1 MHLKKLEI
9 QGFKSFPEYTLIE
22 FDKGMTAIVGP
33 NGSGKSNV
41 TDAIRWVLGEQSV
54 RTLRGGKMEDVIFNG
69 TQSRRAM
76 NYAEV
81 SMTIDNSDGL
91 LGVDYSEVSVTRRL
105 YRSGESEYQMNR
117 VNCRLK
123 DIVSLFMDTGL
134 GKDGYSIVGQGRV
147 DEILST
153 RSEDRRKVLEE
164 ASGIVKYKVRKD
176 EAERKLLS
184 TEQNLIRISDIL
196 TELGEQV
203 GPLMEQAEKA
213 RKYHRIYEEWK
224 ALDIGAALHLID
236 RNQAFLSASVA
247 DANSLTEDIRK
258 QEDSI
263 LEMRTQNRVLTEK
276 SSLLEDSLEQSRAEA
291 LVISNAIH
299 ELQSSIAV
307 IYDRRS
313 QLSSR
318 IDLSENEEGNAQS
331 EIDRLETEFNNQ
343 NKKIQSLRQQKDRYA
358 SDLAIQEKEM
368 MQLLSTID
376 QSQNK
381 LAQLRK
387 RMEDIQEELFEDK
400 ERAQQFTSDLFLLD
414 SKVKTL
420 SHDRLLTINEL
431 DGLKIKL
438 EEAEKSMQD
447 LTKLSAKTAADFAA
461 QKTGLEQLR
470 KESAAINASIEQK
483 KRELDNSKYHIRT
496 LEDLEK
502 SREGYQEPVRR
513 LLTAAESNP
522 DLKIAVIG
530 VLGELIRVPSEY
542 ETAVEIALGQAVHH
556 IVTQSDKDASFLI
569 DYLKTNHM
577 GRATF
582 MPIDVIKPRDLE
594 QGYLQTAK
602 SAEGFLGIASDLLE
616 FPSHISGIIK
626 NLLGRIV
633 ITDTLPHALS
643 IASKTSHSFRIVT
656 LEGDVVN
663 PGGSMTGGSIRRQGT
678 SLLGR
683 GRELENLRKT
693 VTELG
698 ITIDTLLSDN
708 EESDRRIRSAA
719 REQTDLDEKL
729 RAYSM
734 DRVRADSAL
743 GNLRTDNDRQRTRL
757 NLIEKETA
765 EISSKKRLLAE
776 DQEDCQNTIKSC
788 EKEILAVRQTLSQT
802 DVQNK
807 AVQEELDDLRNEIG
821 NLRISVGSIEESL
834 RGALEISE
842 RIHREKSGYADG
854 MKKRQN
860 EREQSRQ
867 EVISLIREE
876 EEKSLQRDELKMTE
890 AGITSQMKALQLEKE
905 ELEQE
910 LSGFIDRLS
919 SSASRLSSM
928 QGEQARMQAKVERF
942 ETDVDEMKNRMWED
956 HELTYDNAQ
965 SYRLEID
972 NPQPVQRR
980 VSELKN
986 EMKEIGPVNLGAI
999 EEYDRV
1005 NERFS
1010 FMTKQKNDI
1019 EEAKA
1024 NLAGIISNLVNEMR
1038 QQFLVRFEQINENFK
1053 VVFSDLFNGGTAEI
1067 LLEDQNDVLSCG
1079 IDIKAQPPGKK
1090 LQSLMLLSG
1099 GERCLTAI
1107 ALLFAILQLRPSPF
1121 CVLDE
1126 VEAALDD
1133 VNVNRFTDF
1142 VRRYT
1147 AKSQFI
1153 LVTHRKG
1160 TMEACDRMYGI
1171 TMQERGISKILSM
1184 RLGDA

>member
-91 LGVDYSEVSVTRRL
+91 LGVDYSEVQVTRRL
-105 YRSGESEYQMNR
+105 YRSGESEYQMNH

-123 DIVSLFMDTGL
+123 DIVTLFLDTGL

-184 TEQNLIRISDIL
+184 TEQNLIRITDIL
-196 TELGEQV
+196 SELGEQV
-203 GPLMEQAEKA
+203 GPLMEQSEKA

-224 ALDIGAALHLID
+224 ALDIGVSLHLID
-236 RNQAFLSASVA
+236 RNQAFLSASTA
-247 DANSLTEDIRK
+247 EANTLSEDIRS
-258 QEDSI
+258 QEDAI
-263 LEMRTQNRVLTEK
+263 LEMRTQNRSLSEK
-276 SSLLEDSLEQSRAEA
+276 SSQLEDALEESRTQAQSL
-291 LVISNAIH
+291 SNDIH
-299 ELQSSIAV
+299 ELQSAIAV
-307 IYDRRS
+307 IFDRRS
-313 QLSSR
+313 HLAVR
-318 IDLSENEEGNAQS
+318 IDTSENEEGTSQS
-331 EIDRLETEFNNQ
+331 EIDRLETESNNQ
-343 NKKIQSLRQQKDRYA
+343 NKKIQTLKTQQDRFSA
-358 SDLAIQEKEM
+358 QLTVQEKEM
-368 MQLLSTID
+368 SELLASID
-376 QSQNK
+376 QTQNR
-381 LAQLRK
+381 LAQMRK
-387 RMEDIQEELFEDK
+387 RMEDLQEELFEDK
-400 ERAQQFTSDLFLLD
+400 EQAQKMSSDLFLLD
-414 SKVKTL
+414 SKVKSLTQ
-420 SHDRLLTINEL
+420 DRLLTINEL
-431 DGLKIKL
+431 DGLRIKL
-438 EEAEKSMQD
+438 EEAENILAD
-447 LTKLSAKTAADFAA
+447 LTRLSARTAASLSDKKAN
-461 QKTGLEQLR
+461 LELLR
-470 KESAAINASIEQK
+470 KDSAAVWTSIEQK
-483 KRELDNSKYHIRT
+483 KRELDNKLYRIKT
-496 LEDLEK
+496 LEELEK

-513 LLTAAESNP
+513 LLAAAEADA
-522 DLKIAVIG
+522 DLKKSVIG
-530 VLGELIRVPSEY
+530 VLGELIRVPPDY
-542 ETAVEIALGQAVHH
+542 EIAIEIALGQAVHN
-556 IVTQSDKDASFLI
+556 IVTQSDRDATFLI
-569 DYLKTNHM
+569 NYLKNNRL

-582 MPIDVIKPRDLE
+582 LPVDVIKPRELE
-594 QGYLQTAK
+594 TGYRQSSQT
-602 SAEGFLGIASDLLE
+602 AEGFLGIASDLLE
-616 FPSHISGIIK
+616 FPDHLSGIVK

-633 ITDTLPHALS
+633 ITDTLPNALK
-643 IASKTSHSFRIVT
+643 IAAKTSHAFRLVT

-683 GRELENLRKT
+683 GRELETLRAS
-693 VTELG
+693 VAELEKN
-698 ITIDTLLSDN
+698 IDSLLTQKDSFDLKIK
-708 EESDRRIRSAA
+708 DAA
-719 REQTDLDEKL
+719 REQSALDEKL
-729 RAYSM
+729 HACSM
-734 DRVRADSAL
+734 DKVRADAAL
-743 GNLRTDNDRQRTRL
+743 GTLRAENDKQKTRL
-757 NLIEKETA
+757 ALIEKETS
-765 EISSKKRLLAE
+765 EISSKRLALVE
-776 DQEDCQNTIKSC
+776 DKEECQNAIRDC
-788 EKEILAVRQTLSQT
+788 EKEILSLRQTLSQT

-807 AVQEELDDLRNEIG
+807 AVQEDLDALRSEIG
-821 NLRISVGSIEESL
+821 DLRISVGSIEESL
-834 RGALEISE
+834 KGSIEISE
-842 RIHREKSGYADG
+842 RILREKSGYTDG
-854 MKKRQN
+854 LLKRRN
-860 EREQSRQ
+860 EREQARQ
-867 EVISLIREE
+867 EVISLIKEE
-876 EEKSLQRDELKMTE
+876 EEKNLQKDVLKARE
-890 AGITSQMKALQLEKE
+890 AEILAKIKMIQLEKE

-919 SSASRLSSM
+919 SAAARLSSM
-928 QGEQARMQAKVERF
+928 QAEQARMQAKVERF
-942 ETDVDEMKNRMWED
+942 ETDMDEWKNRMWEE

-965 SYRLEID
+965 SYRLELD
-972 NPQPVQRR
+972 NPQPAQRR
-980 VSELKN
+980 VAELKN
-986 EMKEIGPVNLGAI
+986 EMKDIGPVNLGSI
-999 EEYDRV
+999 EEYERV
-1005 NERFS
+1005 NERFT
-1010 FMTKQKNDI
+1010 FMTKQMADI

-1024 NLAGIISNLVNEMR
+1024 NLAGIISDLVEEMR
-1038 QQFLVRFEQINENFK
+1038 QQFLIRFQQINENFK
-1053 VVFSDLFNGGTAEI
+1053 SVFSDLFNGGTAEI
-1067 LLEDQNDVLSCG
+1067 LLEDQDDVLSGG
-1079 IDIKAQPPGKK
+1079 IDIRAQPPGKK
-1090 LQSLMLLSG
+1090 LQSLTLLSG

-1184 RLGDA
+1184 RLGDS

>member
-9 QGFKSFPEYTLIE
+9 QGFKSFPEHTLIE

-91 LGVDYSEVSVTRRL
+91 LGVDYSEVQVTRRL
-105 YRSGESEYQMNR
+105 YRSGESEYQLNH

-184 TEQNLIRISDIL
+184 TEQNLIRIADIL
-196 TELGEQV
+196 SELGEQV
-203 GPLMEQAEKA
+203 GPLMDQAEKA

-224 ALDIGAALHLID
+224 ALDIGLALHLID
-236 RNQAFLSASVA
+236 RNQAFLSASVEET
-247 DANSLTEDIRK
+247 NSLTEDIRK
-258 QEDSI
+258 QEDAI
-263 LEMRTQNRVLTEK
+263 LEMRTQNRVLSEK
-276 SSLLEDSLEQSRAEA
+276 SSQLEDTLEETRTQAQT
-291 LVISNAIH
+291 VSNAVH

-307 IYDRRS
+307 IFDRRS

-318 IDLSENEEGNAQS
+318 IDLSENEEGTAQS
-331 EIDRLETEFNNQ
+331 EIDRLETEFRNQ
-343 NKKIQSLRQQKDRYA
+343 NKKIQALRLQKDRYA
-358 SDLAIQEKEM
+358 SELAIQEKEM
-368 MQLLSTID
+368 SQLLASID

-400 ERAQQFTSDLFLLD
+400 EHARILSSDLLLLD
-414 SKVKTL
+414 SRVKTL
-420 SHDRLLTINEL
+420 SQERILTVNEL
-431 DGLKIKL
+431 DGLAIKIEDADKV
-438 EEAEKSMQD
+438 MQD
-447 LTKLSAKTAADFAA
+447 LTSQSTKTASDLADKKA
-461 QKTGLEQLR
+461 GLEQLR
-470 KESAAINASIEQK
+470 KDAAALTISTEQK
-483 KRELDNSKYHIRT
+483 KRELDNNKYRIRT
-496 LEDLEK
+496 LEELEK

-522 DLKIAVIG
+522 DLKNAVIG
-530 VLGELIRVPSEY
+530 VLGELVRVPSEY
-542 ETAVEIALGQAVHH
+542 EIAIEIALGQAVHN
-556 IVTQSDKDASFLI
+556 IVTQTDKDATFLI
-569 DYLKTNHM
+569 DYLKANHL

-582 MPIDVIKPRDLE
+582 LPVDVIRPRDLE
-594 QGYLQTAK
+594 QGYLQTCR

-616 FPSHISGIIK
+616 FPGHLSGIIK
-626 NLLGRIV
+626 NLLGRII
-633 ITDTLPHALS
+633 ITDTLPHALR
-643 IASKTSHSFRIVT
+643 IASKTSHSFRLVT

-683 GRELENLRKT
+683 GRELESLRNSVADLEKT
-693 VTELG
+693 VVALQ
-698 ITIDTLLSDN
+698 SDK
-708 EESDRRIRSAA
+708 EESDRKIKEAA
-719 REQTDLDEKL
+719 REQSSLDEKL
-729 RAYSM
+729 HIYSM
-734 DRVRADSAL
+734 DRVRADAAL
-743 GNLRTDNDRQRTRL
+743 GNLRAENDRQRMRL
-757 NLIEKETA
+757 SLIQKETA
-765 EISSKKRLLAE
+765 EISSKRMLIAE
-776 DQEDCQNTIKSC
+776 GQEDCQSTIKAC
-788 EKEILAVRQTLSQT
+788 EKEILTLRQTLSQT
-802 DVQNK
+802 DEQNK
-807 AVQEELDDLRNEIG
+807 AVQEQLDDLRNEIG

-834 RGALEISE
+834 RGAIEISE
-842 RIHREKSGYADG
+842 RIQREKTGYADG
-854 MKKRQN
+854 LVKRQN

-876 EEKSLQRDELKMTE
+876 EEKSLIRDELKARE
-890 AGITSQMKALQLEKE
+890 ADICTKIKVFQLEKE

-910 LSGFIDRLS
+910 LSGFIDRIS
-919 SSASRLSSM
+919 SAASRLSSM

-965 SYRLEID
+965 SFRLEID
-972 NPQPVQRR
+972 NPQPAQRR
-980 VSELKN
+980 VTELKN
-986 EMKEIGPVNLGAI
+986 EMKDIGPVNLGAI

-1005 NERFS
+1005 NERFT
-1010 FMTKQKNDI
+1010 FMTKQKDDI

-1024 NLAGIISNLVNEMR
+1024 NLAGIIADLVTEMR
-1038 QQFLVRFEQINENFK
+1038 QQFLQRFEQINENFK
-1053 VVFSDLFNGGTAEI
+1053 LVFMDLFNGGTAEI
-1067 LLEDQNDVLSCG
+1067 LLEDQSDVLSCG
-1079 IDIKAQPPGKK
+1079 IDIRAQPPGKK
-1090 LQSLMLLSG
+1090 LQSLSLLSG

-1147 AKSQFI
+1147 TKSQFI